1 MTPQKLI
8 EQMNWRYAVKK
19 FDPTRKL
26 SDADWKTLKELLI
39 LTPSSYGLQPWKFI
53 IVQNPDLR
61 KKLRAVSW
69 NQSQVEECSHFVVF
83 AGKDK
88 IDEDYIKKYMNHI
101 AKVRGI
107 PPESL
112 QGFHDAIMNDAVK
125 GPRATI
131 SKEWS
136 ARQGYIAL
144 GNLMTVAAMMNIDT
158 CPMEGLDT
166 QEYNRILDLNGTG
179 YSTLCACAVG
189 YRSPEDKSAAAKK
202 VRFHHDEVVQYR

>member
-26 SDADWKTLKELLI
+26 SDADWNTLKELLI

-88 IDEDYIKKYMNHI
+88 IDEDYVKKYMSHI

-107 PPESL
+107 PAESL
-112 QGFHDAIMNDAVK
+112 QGFHDAIVNDAVK